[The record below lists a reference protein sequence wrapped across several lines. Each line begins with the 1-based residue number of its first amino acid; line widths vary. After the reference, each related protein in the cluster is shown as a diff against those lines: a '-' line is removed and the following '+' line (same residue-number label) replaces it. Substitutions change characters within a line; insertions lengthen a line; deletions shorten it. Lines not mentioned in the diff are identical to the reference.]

1 MGDVCKSRF
10 NKLHSTHCLLF
21 EYDAPS
27 LLVKPWLQMSTIAQN
42 WGCGQFVVFCARS
55 PRAAFMI
62 VPTFWVGTLNNLYFC
77 YLQNKFH
84 GHVRGKLWPGH
95 ESKSEVVRYS
105 QPVPGRSEWDAPAAP
120 LSQPWSS
127 HTAGSPAPS
136 PLWLVAHKL
145 SWERR
150 E

>member
-1 MGDVCKSRF
+1 MYVKAGLISCILLTVCYLSMMHPVSWLNRGCKCRPSHR
-10 NKLHSTHCLLF
+10 T
-21 EYDAPS
+21 EAVDS
-27 LLVKPWLQMSTIAQN
+27 LL
-42 WGCGQFVVFCARS
+42 CFVQE
-55 PRAAFMI
+55 RAAFMI

-84 GHVRGKLWPGH
+84 GHIRGKLWPGH

-120 LSQPWSS
+120 LSLPWSS